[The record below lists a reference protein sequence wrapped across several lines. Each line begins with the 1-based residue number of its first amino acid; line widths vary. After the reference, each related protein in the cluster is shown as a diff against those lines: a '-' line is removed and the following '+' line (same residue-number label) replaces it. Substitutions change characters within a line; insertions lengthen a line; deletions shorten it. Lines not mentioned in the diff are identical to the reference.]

1 MKLAR
6 NGASISSC
14 RPTEPQKRSLVD
26 ISSLCFHSCIP
37 SSEPFLWFEWCAAV
51 PSVCQD
57 DELLGGGQGG
67 QRNRVNRVKN
77 GLPMSSQQANAK
89 KEKEIHSIWFAEF
102 WRCHSVLVHGVLLK
116 KHVFSMFSLLKKQR
130 GQFRLLKKFGSLH
143 MAVGG
148 SGRGSG
154 SIGLVN
160 CMYSHVFD
168 LHFWRHKMFETT
180 CQHVF
185 VLSLWCLF
193 FGFARWT
200 LRELFEILRNLE
212 ARIRYSA
219 KTAIGFIRFP
229 LG

>member
-1 MKLAR
+1 MKSAR

-77 GLPMSSQQANAK
+77 GLPMSSFQANAK

-102 WRCHSVLVHGVLLK
+102 WRCHSVLVHGILFK
-116 KHVFSMFSLLKKQR
+116 KTCFLNVFSPQKATWPVSSPEKVWQPSHGGWRLWTGQWQHWIGKLHVFACIWPSFLATQNVWDNMS
-130 GQFRLLKKFGSLH
+130 
-143 MAVGG
+143 
-148 SGRGSG
+148 
-154 SIGLVN
+154 
-160 CMYSHVFD
+160 
-168 LHFWRHKMFETT
+168 T
-180 CQHVF
+180 CICLVF
-185 VLSLWCLF
+185 VMSF
-193 FGFARWT
+193 FWVC
-200 LRELFEILRNLE
+200 
-212 ARIRYSA
+212 
-219 KTAIGFIRFP
+219 
-229 LG
+229 